1 MNSNI
6 YVLKEIRSY
15 LDLQDP
21 VRDDLTYEKEVKKMP
36 GRKSNW
42 NYPRYGK

>member
-1 MNSNI
+1 MKSNT
-6 YVLKEIRSY
+6 YVFKEIRSY

-21 VRDDLTYEKEVKKMP
+21 VRDDLTYEKEVRNMP